1 MKNLNKI
8 TVASAFAVGFIGIG
22 CISVDY
28 IVPDDQIKVAK
39 VEESLKPFIFQ
50 PLRSYV
56 QIEQPSILPKFAELD
71 SKEVDKKIPN
81 LNGVLKFGPVRIP
94 QMVVANVVSAAKKAD
109 MDPALLMA
117 IADKES
123 NFKLRVKA
131 KTSSATGL
139 FQFID
144 KTWMKAVR
152 LFGNQYS
159 QVPREKILSLRTDPY
174 LSALFA
180 AKMLKKDGDD
190 LADKIGRELT
200 AGETYLIHFL
210 GPDDAEKFMKTA
222 ESTPNASAAALLPK
236 PAHANKPIFYAKQ
249 GQPRTVAQ
257 VHDAFESMMGSR
269 FKRYENVA
277 VKLPK
282 SVMSYTD

>member
-1 MKNLNKI
+1 MHTLNKVTI
-8 TVASAFAVGFIGIG
+8 ASAFAVAFIGLG

-28 IVPDDQIKVAK
+28 IVPDDQIEIPT
-39 VEESLKPFIFQ
+39 VEKPSSAYMFQ
-50 PLRSYV
+50 PLRSYAR
-56 QIEQPSILPKFAELD
+56 IESPVTVPKFVELN

-81 LNGVLKFGPVRIP
+81 INGVLKFGSVKIP

-109 MDPALLMA
+109 MNPALLMA

-123 NFKLRVKA
+123 NFKLKVKA

-144 KTWMKAVR
+144 KTWMKAIK

-174 LSALFA
+174 ISALFA
-180 AKMLKKDGDD
+180 AKMLKKDGEE

-222 ESTPNASAAALLPK
+222 ETTPNASAAALLPK
-236 PAHANKPIFYAKQ
+236 PAQANKPIFYAKQ